1 MKTLETRNVKIGKDI
16 YKLTAVE
23 AGISGPISIDL
34 LSDIMPLLTSA
45 FDGNFELLNKEIRTS
60 INSEKLMD
68 MLTKLI
74 NVDLLEKNNELITDW
89 KVEFSR
95 KPMTL
100 FKLGIEALKFNCED
114 FFDFTS
120 GWLTE
125 MLNGINLKEVT
136 ESLLNYGIELPPHI
150 LALFPNSTQEKINQ
164 PENSTSSTVENV
176 HSEKKPLEV

>member
-1 MKTLETRNVKIGKDI
+1 MDI
-16 YKLTAVE
+16 
-23 AGISGPISIDL
+23 
-34 LSDIMPLLTSA
+34 
-45 FDGNFELLNKEIRTS
+45 
-60 INSEKLMD
+60 
-68 MLTKLI
+68 LTKLI

-125 MLNGINLKEVT
+125 KMNGVNLKEVIET
-136 ESLLNYGIELPPHI
+136 LQNYGVEITPQI
-150 LALFPNSTQEKINQ
+150 LALFPSSTQDKIKQ
-164 PENSTSSTVENV
+164 AMATTSSVEK
-176 HSEKKPLEV
+176 EELQ

>member
-23 AGISGPISIDL
+23 ADISGPISIDL
-34 LSDIMPLLTSA
+34 LSEITPLLTSGFSGDFA
-45 FDGNFELLNKEIRTS
+45 LLNKEIRTS
-60 INSEKLMD
+60 INSERIMD
-68 MLTKLI
+68 ILTKLI

-125 MLNGINLKEVT
+125 KMNGVNLKEVIET
-136 ESLLNYGIELPPHI
+136 LQNYGVEITPQI
-150 LALFPNSTQEKINQ
+150 LALFPSSTQDKIKQ
-164 PENSTSSTVENV
+164 AMATTSSVEK
-176 HSEKKPLEV
+176 EELQ